1 MSTHSL
7 ERIDVLLQRA
17 GAESA
22 GRVTWFE
29 QIDSTNSW
37 LMAQRD
43 IHARVCLTEW
53 QTAGRGRRGR
63 VWQAP
68 PTSAVLFSIGWNL
81 GAAAGAAS
89 GLSLVSG
96 LAAVDGLRRAG
107 VCSIGL
113 KWPNDLLARHGK
125 IGGVL
130 TELRGA
136 QCVIGVGI
144 NVAEPSPSATP
155 PTGAATAYPR
165 TDLQSLGHDIDRDV
179 LAAHLI
185 AAHCR
190 YLRRF
195 CRHGFAGFAGEWN
208 RLNVHRGQLVRI
220 ELPTESF
227 SGIVRGVDED
237 GALIVEQDGVRRRVI
252 SSEASVRAIRAGEE
266 R

>member
-7 ERIDVLLQRA
+7 ERIDFLLQRA
-17 GAESA
+17 EAESA

-43 IHARVCLTEW
+43 IHARVCLTEC

-68 PTSAVLFSIGWNL
+68 RASAVLLSIGWDL
-81 GAAAGAAS
+81 GAAAAANAAS

-96 LAAVDGLRRAG
+96 LATIDGLRRAG

-113 KWPNDLLARHGK
+113 KWPNDLIAHRGK
-125 IGGVL
+125 LGGVL

-136 QCVIGVGI
+136 QCVVGVGI
-144 NVAEPSPSATP
+144 NVVEPPPSEAQ
-155 PTGAATAYPR
+155 TAHPR

-179 LAAHLI
+179 LAAQLI

-195 CRHGFAGFAGEWN
+195 CRHGFARFAGEWN
-208 RLNVHRGQLVRI
+208 RLNVHRGQLVRV

-227 SGIVRGVDED
+227 SGIVRGVDDD
-237 GALIVEQDGVRRRVI
+237 GALIVERDGVRRRVI
-252 SSEASVRAIRAGEE
+252 SSEASVRSVRHGEK